1 MRADGL
7 ASCAP
12 LAPREGGTPPRP
24 RKLLEGRPPVLS
36 CAPGT
41 FDDENHPKNNQK
53 PPSPNNPSTSPSG
66 IFVVHNSKH
75 DEITEERKISIEG
88 IEKSARPSLYA
99 KFVETNEKLQPKK
112 ETTDQSNKVRLLSSL
127 NNQLYPKRQ
136 LPIPEEI
143 KNNGGVLDDQE
154 NSIQFMPAAYEI
166 IKEEDE
172 TQTTSKVKR
181 NPRSVEVFVHRQSL
195 QTAREE
201 SGFNSEHFILPDNSD
216 ISKIDQCN
224 NYNDSSTSFTP
235 EKYSYKSFNSNSDI
249 SDRKEETVDVF
260 REHISKTTSEVSLQD
275 DASKIQSESSGCT
288 FRNIDGCQEIE
299 AFRESSSIPTT
310 SVSPPSVS
318 SSDQDTPSNSRFN
331 HSKISPLRNNKISC
345 RSRRNRHKSVSDQM
359 YVSLYYSAASK
370 NREISETEADIELH
384 NVKDES
390 ASIKCHSPE
399 LQREAIQRNSL
410 DNIGID
416 RNYGNAS
423 ISSRTNNNDTSAFN
437 QNSDTRPSY
446 PHTIYRSY
454 NFNRSPS
461 YSPNNFSAIKPN
473 QKIERNLNLYSFN
486 DVCDA
491 NTTLPK
497 VYRQIKE
504 SDEGNC
510 SPINTSDV
518 SSVSATSSE
527 ISQNDFPGIRGAR
540 NSVTGGPLENFSALC
555 SSYSRQIPKSRSCFE
570 YASSAGREPR
580 PAERPRPLSLAARRG
595 AVRHRNAEEAL
606 SCLLW
611 QPYEC
616 REGSGAGA
624 GAGTGGGG
632 ESGAAAGAHSL
643 LATRYGES
651 CAVAMRLTVPAPA
664 HCRAVQPAQLHAH
677 ANVHVPQS
685 EPKQVGSDPTV
696 QITNC
701 VASVC
706 DERVSV
712 SDNTVSVNGE
722 VIGSRAVTSSCGVSQ
737 TAIQHTP
744 RPPELAR
751 VQVVQETP
759 CRSWASCGAQT
770 EEPQGPPPPLA
781 PPPYSTLPHAHPALP
796 LPLPGQPHAYP
807 FQPVSLRR

>member
-24 RKLLEGRPPVLS
+24 RKLLEGRPPLLS

-41 FDDENHPKNNQK
+41 FDEENHPKSHQK
-53 PPSPNNPSTSPSG
+53 PPHPNNSSTSSSG
-66 IFVVHNSKH
+66 IFAVHCSKY
-75 DEITEERKISIEG
+75 DDIAEERKKSYEG
-88 IEKSARPSLYA
+88 SEKSARPSVYST
-99 KFVETNEKLQPKK
+99 FVEPNEKLQSRK
-112 ETTDQSNKVRLLSSL
+112 ETADQSNKVRLLSSL

-136 LPIPEEI
+136 LLFPAEAKKECINSRVPDE
-143 KNNGGVLDDQE
+143 QE
-154 NSIQFMPAAYEI
+154 NSNQFRPTAYEI

-172 TQTTSKVKR
+172 TQTSSKVKR

-201 SGFNSEHFILPDNSD
+201 SGFNSEHFIVSDNSD
-216 ISKIDQCN
+216 FTKMDHGN
-224 NYNDSSTSFTP
+224 NYKDSSSSIMP
-235 EKYSYKSFNSNSDI
+235 DKSSYKSFNSDSDI

-260 REHISKTTSEVSLQD
+260 RDDISKTISDVSLQD
-275 DASKIQSESSGCT
+275 ETSKTQSESSSCT
-288 FRNIDGCQEIE
+288 YRTIDGCPVIE
-299 AFRESSSIPTT
+299 AFRGNSPTPST
-310 SVSPPSVS
+310 SVSPPNVS
-318 SSDQDTPSNSRFN
+318 SSDQDMSSNNRFN
-331 HSKISPLRNNKISC
+331 QSKISPLRSNKISC
-345 RSRRNRHKSVSDQM
+345 RSRRNRHKSVSDHR
-359 YVSLYYSAASK
+359 YVSLYYSAANKS
-370 NREISETEADIELH
+370 REISETEADIELH

-390 ASIKCHSPE
+390 ASTKCHSPG

-410 DNIGID
+410 DNVGID
-416 RNYGNAS
+416 RNYGNDP
-423 ISSRTNNNDTSAFN
+423 IISRTNNNDTSTLY
-437 QNSDTRPSY
+437 QNSDTRLSY
-446 PHTIYRSY
+446 PNTIYRSY
-454 NFNRSPS
+454 NFNRNLG
-461 YSPNNFSAIKPN
+461 YSQNNSSEITSN
-473 QKIERNLNLYSFN
+473 QKLERNLNVYSST
-486 DVCDA
+486 DVCVA
-491 NTTLPK
+491 NTSLSK
-497 VYRQIKE
+497 VYGQIKE
-504 SDEGNC
+504 FDEIKC
-510 SPINTSDV
+510 SAINSSDV
-518 SSVSATSSE
+518 PSVSATSADRSE
-527 ISQNDFPGIRGAR
+527 NDLSGVRGSR
-540 NSVTGGPLENFSALC
+540 NSVTGGPLENFSSLC

-570 YASSAGREPR
+570 YASGAGREPR

-616 REGSGAGA
+616 REGSGAAAGPGPGA
-624 GAGTGGGG
+624 GGPG

-664 HCRAVQPAQLHAH
+664 HCRAVQPAQL
-677 ANVHVPQS
+677 HVPQS

>member
-24 RKLLEGRPPVLS
+24 RKLLEGRPPLLS

-41 FDDENHPKNNQK
+41 FDDENHPKNFQK
-53 PPSPNNPSTSPSG
+53 PPNHNNSSTSSNG
-66 IFVVHNSKH
+66 IFDIHSSKH
-75 DEITEERKISIEG
+75 DEIVEERKISYERV
-88 IEKSARPSLYA
+88 EKSAPPSHYST
-99 KFVETNEKLQPKK
+99 FNEPNEKKQPKK

-127 NNQLYPKRQ
+127 NNQLHPKRQ
-136 LPIPEEI
+136 LLFPEETKKECI
-143 KNNGGVLDDQE
+143 NRVPDEQD
-154 NSIQFMPAAYEI
+154 NSILFRSTAYEI

-172 TQTTSKVKR
+172 TQTSSKVKR

-201 SGFNSEHFILPDNSD
+201 SSFNSEHFILPDNSD
-216 ISKIDQCN
+216 FSKMHHS
-224 NYNDSSTSFTP
+224 NYYKASSCSVTP
-235 EKYSYKSFNSNSDI
+235 DKSSYKSFNSDSDI
-249 SDRKEETVDVF
+249 SDSKKETVDVF
-260 REHISKTTSEVSLQD
+260 RDDISKTTSEIPLQNET
-275 DASKIQSESSGCT
+275 SKIQLESSSCAFKT
-288 FRNIDGCQEIE
+288 IDGCPAIE
-299 AFRESSSIPTT
+299 AFRESSPTPSTSISPH
-310 SVSPPSVS
+310 SVSPN
-318 SSDQDTPSNSRFN
+318 DQDTPSNSRFFN

-345 RSRRNRHKSVSDQM
+345 RSRRNRHKSVSDHR
-359 YVSLYYSAASK
+359 YVSLYCSAASK
-370 NREISETEADIELH
+370 NRETSETEADIELH

-390 ASIKCHSPE
+390 TSFKCHSPV
-399 LQREAIQRNSL
+399 LQREAIQRNNL
-410 DNIGID
+410 DTSGIE
-416 RNYGNAS
+416 RNCGNAS
-423 ISSRTNNNDTSAFN
+423 ISSRTNNNVTSTFN
-437 QNSDTRPSY
+437 QNSDTRLSY
-446 PHTIYRSY
+446 HHTIYRNY

-461 YSPNNFSAIKPN
+461 HSPNNSSAVLPN
-473 QKIERNLNLYSFN
+473 QKVDRNLNLYSST

-491 NTTLPK
+491 NASLPK
-497 VYRQIKE
+497 VYGQIREFQE
-504 SDEGNC
+504 SKC
-510 SPINTSDV
+510 IAINSSDV
-518 SSVSATSSE
+518 PSISATSAE
-527 ISQNDFPGIRGAR
+527 ISENDFSGVRGSR

-555 SSYSRQIPKSRSCFE
+555 SSYSRQIPKSKSCFE
-570 YASSAGREPR
+570 YASGAGGEPR
-580 PAERPRPLSLAARRG
+580 PTERPRPLSLAARRG

-616 REGSGAGA
+616 REGSGSVAGA
-624 GAGTGGGG
+624 GAGGPG
-632 ESGAAAGAHSL
+632 ESNIAAGAHSL

-664 HCRAVQPAQLHAH
+664 HCRAVQPAQLHA
-677 ANVHVPQS
+677 HVPQS

-722 VIGSRAVTSSCGVSQ
+722 VIGSRTVTSSCGVSQ